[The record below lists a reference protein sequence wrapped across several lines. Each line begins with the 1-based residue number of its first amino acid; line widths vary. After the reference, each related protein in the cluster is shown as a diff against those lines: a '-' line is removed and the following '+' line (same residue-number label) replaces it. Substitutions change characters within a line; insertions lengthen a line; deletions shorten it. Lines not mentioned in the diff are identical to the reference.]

1 MNTRILAVSAVVALG
16 AGTGVVGGADSMADE
31 KVKPTLEERVTNATV
46 KGTLVNMTGEY
57 YSIKDSAGKEI
68 KLHVD
73 ADTKL
78 DKVTV
83 GDKVKAYVVDGG
95 RITTLQRDE

>member
-57 YSIKDSAGKEI
+57 
-68 KLHVD
+68 
-73 ADTKL
+73 
-78 DKVTV
+78 
-83 GDKVKAYVVDGG
+83 
-95 RITTLQRDE
+95 